1 MHVFPDV
8 HGRTVRLT
16 FDPSCFDPAPGH
28 VLVVP
33 FYRGQLVMTR
43 HRRRG
48 LELPGGKVE
57 PGETPLEAA
66 VREVR
71 EETGGVVE
79 AIARIAQYRV
89 APTETEPEIVKAVY
103 CAEIARF
110 EPLSP
115 DSETAGYALFAE
127 PPDPHQ
133 GGFSDLVRDQVFP
146 LVLDFLRRHAVG
158 WGFGC
163 PRPHIHAEAEDGEA
177 GG

>member
-89 APTETEPEIVKAVY
+89 APTETEPEIVKTVY

-110 EPLSP
+110 EPLPP

-133 GGFSDLVRDQVFP
+133 VGFSDLVRDQVFP

-158 WGFGC
+158 WGFGR